1 MLFTCEYHPF
11 MLKLAMSHLHEYM
24 WGDNG
29 TNGTLTC
36 GIIRASLLLLSDMQ
50 LPQSTSGYRSDP
62 TFNPVSNNSWL
73 RVS

>member
-1 MLFTCEYHPF
+1 MDEILLPTEKDQILNVTNCLKNFTYLIIMLFTCEYHPF

-36 GIIRASLLLLSDMQ
+36 GIIRAS
-50 LPQSTSGYRSDP
+50 
-62 TFNPVSNNSWL
+62 F
-73 RVS
+73 